1 MRLDLDTSFAAIRQK
16 LRDAGYHQ
24 EKGEKVNY
32 SRRLQAGQA
41 WPRFHLYIEESGS
54 KLSLDLHLDQKEET
68 RHYQAVHA
76 HNGEYDGP
84 LVTAELQRLAAVLRN
99 N

>member
-1 MRLDLDTSFAAIRQK
+1 MKLDLETSFASLRQK

-24 EKGEKVNY
+24 EQGEKINY
-32 SRRLQAGQA
+32 TRRLQTGRN
-41 WPRFHLYIEESGS
+41 WPRFHLYIEEYATAVR
-54 KLSLDLHLDQKEET
+54 LDLHLDQKEET

-84 LVTAELQRLAAVLRN
+84 LVERELQRLAALLKSK
-99 N
+99 